1 MARSIGDAFL
11 GGMTLAQQANQ
22 SRFENQ
28 YRNRV
33 LDLDNR
39 TLDERTRQFDLAYN
53 LDKGAQTL
61 ARGQQQLDR
70 DILAEN
76 KRAAKATEQNF
87 AARTGVLQQS
97 ADTQDDIQ
105 ALARDKY
112 GDEVRTDY
120 ATQRAL
126 QFATEG
132 WLTTDGMD
140 LGDDFFA
147 RNQDGRL
154 KNKSEIIDLLDLNSE
169 ALISQTGDGQFRDM
183 EVAGFDYDKSSGT
196 TRVLLRGKGTDEP
209 PVPLTDGASSADNE
223 QVVELEEE
231 DLRRFV
237 RSQWSNE
244 IIPRIDSSN
253 VDLSQLRIAD
263 LARKSVIASRE
274 KQVRATVTA
283 LAAKVGNAGFMRDA
297 QAMLVNTADDPEARA
312 ELLKSFGIDA
322 AQFETADVAIDP
334 SAEYLGPE
342 SPIRDPL
349 SDRPFA
355 PTLSMMAGGRVAPF
369 SNEPGQQT
377 EFANLVSELQQNF
390 QESEDLR
397 TKPSGVFERQ
407 TSGAEREVRQSEL
420 ATRRAEL
427 IKNIPS
433 EIANRKVA
441 REAYA
446 KQLNEQRVSQ
456 PQVDKALAQYDAYIA
471 QLEEYIPVRE
481 AAVVDVAAEFGKLA
495 VAAKSDPRA
504 FADALAS
511 GQLNITED
519 QVAQVRQHLI
529 DQNINSQMD
538 LETADITTKF
548 AALGLAAAT
557 SQDTSTRNNVSTALL
572 NALDTGS
579 FTLTKNQELDAQD
592 KSRGRDQT
600 DREFEAER
608 VDTRN
613 ELAQANRER
622 VATNVD
628 PVRQALQTSLGL
640 ESPRDVSGM
649 SEAQINASE
658 RLYASRQPL
667 RERVSQLWAGGAGQ
681 DAFDGAR
688 DRNKSAA
695 ERQEFNGVFRSATVA
710 SIQALIAR
718 KPNSG
723 FSTEDNL
730 RIRDIRTSAVDYSQ
744 LEIELDGENLPKRF
758 RFKNPEGG
766 VYRNG
771 ITPADLKREMGD
783 APYRLFLQ
791 QLEDEGRLK
800 DEGALETQN

>member
-39 TLDERTRQFDLAYN
+39 TLAERTRQFDLAYKI
-53 LDKGAQTL
+53 DQDAQKL
-61 ARGQQQLDR
+61 ARDQLTLDQN
-70 DILAEN
+70 ILREN
-76 KRAAKATEQNF
+76 ERAAKATEKNF
-87 AARTGVLQQS
+87 AARTDVLQQS

-105 ALARDKY
+105 ALNEQKY
-112 GDEVRTDY
+112 GDEVREDY
-120 ATQRAL
+120 ATQRAR
-126 QFATEG
+126 QFVTEG

-140 LGDDFFA
+140 LGDNFFD
-147 RNQDGRL
+147 RGQDGRL
-154 KNKSEIIDLLDLNSE
+154 VNRSEIIDLLDLNSE

-209 PVPLTDGASSADNE
+209 PVPLTDGASSSDDE
-223 QVVELEEE
+223 QVVELGEE

-244 IIPRIDSSN
+244 LIPKINSKE
-253 VDLSQLRIAD
+253 VDLSQLQIAD

-274 KQVRATVTA
+274 NQVRATVTA
-283 LAAKVGNAGFMRDA
+283 LASEVGNAGFMRDA
-297 QAMLVNTADDPEARA
+297 QKMLVNTADDPEARA

-322 AQFETADVAIDP
+322 AQFETADVAKDP

-349 SDRPFA
+349 SNQPFVA
-355 PTLSMMAGGRVAPF
+355 SASMMAGGPVALF

-377 EFANLVSELQQNF
+377 EFSNLVSELQQNF

-397 TKPSGVFERQ
+397 TKASPVGERQ
-407 TSGAEREVRQSEL
+407 LTGVEREARQSQL

-427 IKNIPS
+427 IENIPA

-446 KQLNEQRVSQ
+446 KQLNDQRVSQ

-471 QLEEYIPVRE
+471 QLEGYIPVRE
-481 AAVVDVAAEFGKLA
+481 TAVVDVAAEFGKLA
-495 VAAKSDPRA
+495 ASAKNDPRA

-538 LETADITTKF
+538 LERANITTKF

-557 SQDTSTRNNVSTALL
+557 SQDTSTRNNISTSLI
-572 NALDTGS
+572 NALDTCS
-579 FTLTKNQELDAQD
+579 FTLTKNQQLDAQD

-600 DREFEAER
+600 DREFRAGR
-608 VDTRN
+608 VDAAA
-613 ELAQANRER
+613 EAAQQDRER
-622 VATNVD
+622 IAENVD
-628 PVRQALQTSLGL
+628 PVRQDLQTSLGL
-640 ESPRDVSGM
+640 ESPRDIEGM
-649 SEAQINASE
+649 SSAQIAAQE

-667 RERVSQLWAGGAGQ
+667 RERVSQLWSGGAGQ

-688 DRNKSAA
+688 DPNKSAA
-695 ERQEFNGVFRSATVA
+695 ERQAFNGVFRSATVA

-730 RIRDIRTSAVDYSQ
+730 RIRDIRTSAADYSQ
-744 LEIELDGENLPKRF
+744 LEIETDGKGVPKRF

-783 APYRLFLQ
+783 APYRLFLK
-791 QLEDEGRLK
+791 QLEGEGRL
-800 DEGALETQN
+800 ETQK

>member
-39 TLDERTRQFDLAYN
+39 TLDERTRQFDLAYKQEQ
-53 LDKGAQTL
+53 DAQ
-61 ARGQQQLDR
+61 A
-70 DILAEN
+70 LAERQQTEIE
-76 KRAAKATEQNF
+76 RANPINEQNM
-87 AARTGVLQQS
+87 ANRTKVLKQN
-97 ADTQDDIQ
+97 ADTAEDVQK
-105 ALARDKY
+105 LARDKY
-112 GDEVRTDY
+112 GDEVRGDY
-120 ATQRAL
+120 ATERAR

-132 WLTTDGMD
+132 WLTIDGMD

-147 RNQDGRL
+147 RDQDGRL

-223 QVVELEEE
+223 QVVELTEE
-231 DLRRFV
+231 DLQRFV

-244 IIPRIDSSN
+244 IIPRIDSSK

-274 KQVRATVTA
+274 NQVRASVTA
-283 LAAKVGNAGFMRDA
+283 LAAKVGNAGFMREA

-312 ELLKSFGIDA
+312 ELLKSFGIDS
-322 AQFETADVAIDP
+322 AQFETADVATDP

-349 SDRPFA
+349 SDQPFT
-355 PTLSMMAGGRVAPF
+355 PTASLVAGGPVALF
-369 SNEPGQQT
+369 SNKPGQQT
-377 EFANLVSELQQNF
+377 EFSNLVSELQQNF

-397 TKPSGVFERQ
+397 TKASGPFEQQ
-407 TSGAEREVRQSEL
+407 TTGAERDVRQSEL

-433 EIANRKVA
+433 ELANRKVA

-471 QLEEYIPVRE
+471 QLEGYIPVRE
-481 AAVVDVAAEFGKLA
+481 ATVVDVAAEFGKLA
-495 VAAKSDPRA
+495 ASAKNDPRA

-579 FTLTKNQELDAQD
+579 FTLTKNQQLDAQD

-600 DREFEAER
+600 DREFQAER
-608 VDTRN
+608 VDQADK
-613 ELAQANRER
+613 LAQADRDR
-622 VATNVD
+622 IAQNVD
-628 PVRQALQTSLGL
+628 PVRQALQSTLGI
-640 ESPRDVSGM
+640 ETPRDVEGM
-649 SEAQINASE
+649 SAAQIKAMERVNANRPSFLN
-658 RLYASRQPL
+658 RSRQ
-667 RERVSQLWAGGAGQ
+667 LWDGGAGQ

-688 DRNKSAA
+688 DPNKSAA
-695 ERQEFNGVFRSATVA
+695 EREAFNGVFRSATVA
-710 SIQALIAR
+710 TIQALIAR

-723 FSTEDNL
+723 FSLEDNL
-730 RIRDIRTSAVDYSQ
+730 STGDIRTSAVDYSQ

-771 ITPADLKREMGD
+771 VTPADLKREIGD

>member
-11 GGMTLAQQANQ
+11 SGMTLAQQANK
-22 SRFENQ
+22 SRFDSQ

-39 TLDERTRQFDLAYN
+39 TLDERTRQFNLAYKQ
-53 LDKGAQTL
+53 DQAAQNL
-61 ARGQQQLDR
+61 ARDRLTLDQG
-70 DILAEN
+70 ILKEN
-76 KRAAKATEQNF
+76 ERAAKATEKNF

-97 ADTQDDIQ
+97 ADTQDDAQ
-105 ALARDKY
+105 ALNEQKY
-112 GDEVRTDY
+112 GDEVREDY
-120 ATQRAL
+120 ATARAK

-147 RNQDGRL
+147 RDQDGRL

-196 TRVLLRGKGTDEP
+196 TRVLLRGKGTDES
-209 PVPLTDGASSADNE
+209 PVPLTDGASSADDE
-223 QVVELEEE
+223 QVAELTEE
-231 DLRRFV
+231 DLQRFV

-244 IIPRIDSSN
+244 IIPRIDSSK
-253 VDLSQLRIAD
+253 VDLSQLQIAD

-274 KQVRATVTA
+274 NQVRATVTA
-283 LAAKVGNAGFMRDA
+283 LASGVGNAGFMRDA
-297 QAMLVNTADDPEARA
+297 QKMLVNTADDPEARA

-322 AQFETADVAIDP
+322 AQFETADVAKDP
-334 SAEYLGPE
+334 TAEYLGPE

-349 SDRPFA
+349 SDQPFT
-355 PTLSMMAGGRVAPF
+355 PTASMVAGGPVALF

-377 EFANLVSELQQNF
+377 EFSNLVSELQQNF

-397 TKPSGVFERQ
+397 TKPSGASEQQ
-407 TSGAEREVRQSEL
+407 TTGAERDVRQSEL

-427 IKNIPS
+427 IENIPA
-433 EIANRKVA
+433 ELANRKVA

-471 QLEEYIPVRE
+471 QLEGYIPVRE

-495 VAAKSDPRA
+495 ASAKNDPRA

-511 GQLNITED
+511 GELNISED

-538 LETADITTKF
+538 LERANITTKF

-557 SQDTSTRNNVSTALL
+557 SQDTSTRNNISTSLI

-579 FTLTKNQELDAQD
+579 FTLTKNQQLDAQD

-600 DREFEAER
+600 DREFKAGR
-608 VDTRN
+608 VDQRN
-613 ELAQANRER
+613 ELDQANRDR
-622 VATNVD
+622 IATNVD

-658 RLYASRQPL
+658 RLYASGQPL

-681 DAFDGAR
+681 DAFEGTR
-688 DRNKSAA
+688 DPNRSAA

-744 LEIELDGENLPKRF
+744 LEIETDGNGVPKRF

-766 VYRNG
+766 VYRNA

-800 DEGALETQN
+800 DVGSLETQK

>member
-39 TLDERTRQFDLAYN
+39 TLDERTRQFDLAYKQ
-53 LDKGAQTL
+53 DQDAQ
-61 ARGQQQLDR
+61 A
-70 DILAEN
+70 LAERQQVEVE
-76 KRAAKATEQNF
+76 RAAKATEKNF

-97 ADTQDDIQ
+97 ADTADDVQ
-105 ALARDKY
+105 KLARDKY
-112 GDEVRTDY
+112 GNEVRQDY
-120 ATQRAL
+120 ATRRAK

-147 RNQDGRL
+147 RDQDGRL

-183 EVAGFDYDKSSGT
+183 EVAGFDYDKSSGK

-223 QVVELEEE
+223 QVVELTEE
-231 DLRRFV
+231 DLQRFV

-244 IIPRIDSSN
+244 IIPRIDSSK
-253 VDLSQLRIAD
+253 VDLSQLQLAD
-263 LARKSVIASRE
+263 LARKSVIASRHN
-274 KQVRATVTA
+274 QVRARVTA
-283 LAAKVGNAGFMRDA
+283 LAAESGDAGFMREA

-322 AQFETADVAIDP
+322 AQFETADVSTDP

-349 SDRPFA
+349 SDQPFT
-355 PTLSMMAGGRVAPF
+355 PTASLVAGGPVALF
-369 SNEPGQQT
+369 SNKPGQQT
-377 EFANLVSELQQNF
+377 EFSNLVSELQQNF

-397 TKPSGVFERQ
+397 TKPSGPFEQQ
-407 TSGAEREVRQSEL
+407 TTGAERDVRQSEL

-427 IKNIPS
+427 IENIPA
-433 EIANRKVA
+433 ELANRKVA

-471 QLEEYIPVRE
+471 QLEGYIPVRE

-495 VAAKSDPRA
+495 ASAKNDPRA

-557 SQDTSTRNNVSTALL
+557 SQDTSTRNNVSNALL

-579 FTLTKNQELDAQD
+579 FTLTKNQQLDALD

-600 DREFEAER
+600 DREFNAGR
-608 VDTRN
+608 VDQSA
-613 ELAQANRER
+613 ELAQADRER

-628 PVRQALQTSLGL
+628 PVRQALQSTLGI
-640 ESPRDVSGM
+640 ETPRDVSDM
-649 SEAQINASE
+649 SEAQIKAM
-658 RLYASRQPL
+658 
-667 RERVSQLWAGGAGQ
+667 ERVNANRPSFLNRTRQLWAGGAGQ

-688 DRNKSAA
+688 DPNKSAA
-695 ERQEFNGVFRSATVA
+695 EREAFNGVFRSATVA
-710 SIQALIAR
+710 TIQALIAR

-723 FSTEDNL
+723 FSLEDNL
-730 RIRDIRTSAVDYSQ
+730 STGDIRTSSVDYSQ
-744 LEIELDGENLPKRF
+744 LEIETDGKGVPKRF

-771 ITPADLKREMGD
+771 VTPADLKREIGD

-791 QLEDEGRLK
+791 QLEDEGS
-800 DEGALETQN
+800 LETQK

>member
-39 TLDERTRQFDLAYN
+39 TLAERTRQFDLAYKN
-53 LDKGAQTL
+53 DQDAQTL
-61 ARGQQQLDR
+61 ARDQFGLDER
-70 DILAEN
+70 KQIEAE
-76 KRAAKATEQNF
+76 RAAKATEKNF

-97 ADTQDDIQ
+97 ADTQDDMQ
-105 ALARDKY
+105 ALNEQKY
-112 GDEVRTDY
+112 GDEVRAGY
-120 ATQRAL
+120 ATERAR
-126 QFATEG
+126 QFVTQG

-147 RNQDGRL
+147 RGQDGRL
-154 KNKSEIIDLLDLNSE
+154 TNRSEIIDLLDLNSE

-209 PVPLTDGASSADNE
+209 PVPLTDGASSADDE
-223 QVVELEEE
+223 QVVELGEE

-244 IIPRIDSSN
+244 IIPKIDSSK
-253 VDLSQLRIAD
+253 VDLSQLQIAD
-263 LARKSVIASRE
+263 LARKSVIASRHN
-274 KQVRATVTA
+274 QVRARVTA
-283 LAAKVGNAGFMRDA
+283 LASEVGNAGFMRDA
-297 QAMLVNTADDPEARA
+297 QKMLVNTEDDPEARA

-322 AQFETADVAIDP
+322 AQFETADVAKDP
-334 SAEYLGPE
+334 SAEYIGPE

-349 SDRPFA
+349 SDQPFVA
-355 PTLSMMAGGRVAPF
+355 SASMMAGGPVALF

-377 EFANLVSELQQNF
+377 EFSNLVSELQQNF
-390 QESEDLR
+390 QESEGLR
-397 TKPSGVFERQ
+397 TKASPVGERQ
-407 TSGAEREVRQSEL
+407 LTGVEREARQSEL

-427 IKNIPS
+427 IENIPA

-446 KQLNEQRVSQ
+446 KQLNDQRVSQ

-471 QLEEYIPVRE
+471 QLEGYIPVRE
-481 AAVVDVAAEFGKLA
+481 TAVVDVAAEFGKLA
-495 VAAKSDPRA
+495 AAAKNDPSA

-538 LETADITTKF
+538 LERANITTKF

-557 SQDTSTRNNVSTALL
+557 SQDTSTRNNISTSLI

-579 FTLTKNQELDAQD
+579 FTLTKNQQLDAQD

-600 DREFEAER
+600 DREFQAGR
-608 VDTRN
+608 VDAAAET
-613 ELAQANRER
+613 AQQDRER
-622 VATNVD
+622 IATNVD
-628 PVRQALQTSLGL
+628 PVRQELQTSLGL
-640 ESPRDVSGM
+640 ESPRDIEGM
-649 SEAQINASE
+649 SSAQIAAQE

-667 RERVSQLWAGGAGQ
+667 RERVSQLWSGGAGQ

-688 DRNKSAA
+688 DPNKSAA

-730 RIRDIRTSAVDYSQ
+730 RIRDIRTSAADYSQ
-744 LEIELDGENLPKRF
+744 LEIETDGKGVPKRF

-791 QLEDEGRLK
+791 QLEDEGRL
-800 DEGALETQN
+800 ETQK